1 MTLLLTKNSALC
13 CFIYYIDFSHNFIF
27 LILHLKTEH
36 QTLPSKISSLMKEMW
51 NSHKLLDFPTF
62 SRGKIAFT
70 SNATYIL
77 LYLTSRSTV
86 ALVKQAIGPHG
97 FWNHELCLFGASLLV
112 LILVTREFHELFAH
126 KKFYFMNRENYIQLA
141 LMTSMMGFIISSVID
156 LDYTQ
161 HFGAWMVFFSWVDL
175 TLLFGKMDRVGECV
189 YMSIDVLKTMA
200 LCLIIYVPSYLA
212 FSFGFYIL
220 LHSI

>member
-62 SRGKIAFT
+62 SGGKIAFT

-86 ALVKQAIGPHG
+86 HCWHNSKPSFIYQTTKLTFIQYV
-97 FWNHELCLFGASLLV
+97 FSSFFLFCLLFSLL
-112 LILVTREFHELFAH
+112 TM
-126 KKFYFMNRENYIQLA
+126 YFL
-141 LMTSMMGFIISSVID
+141 
-156 LDYTQ
+156 
-161 HFGAWMVFFSWVDL
+161 
-175 TLLFGKMDRVGECV
+175 LLFSLPWRSSNTTLFDNIFEL
-189 YMSIDVLKTMA
+189 SPKTNMRPFHLTPRKIFDA
-200 LCLIIYVPSYLA
+200 
-212 FSFGFYIL
+212 
-220 LHSI
+220 

>member
-62 SRGKIAFT
+62 SGGKIAFT

-77 LYLTSRSTV
+77 LYLRSRSTV
-86 ALVKQAIGPHG
+86 CWEKLKNGTSRCTKCKKVWCTNSVHASN
-97 FWNHELCLFGASLLV
+97 WN
-112 LILVTREFHELFAH
+112 RP
-126 KKFYFMNRENYIQLA
+126 
-141 LMTSMMGFIISSVID
+141 SSVSIFD
-156 LDYTQ
+156 SV
-161 HFGAWMVFFSWVDL
+161 AK
-175 TLLFGKMDRVGECV
+175 TLHL
-189 YMSIDVLKTMA
+189 
-200 LCLIIYVPSYLA
+200 
-212 FSFGFYIL
+212 YIEV
-220 LHSI
+220 